1 MKARKQ
7 RVRFWSAVGC
17 LIAAWF
23 LVHNPAQSDVLA
35 GEREGEIEIA
45 IDVAPNVLNLQS
57 RGQWVTVHTDIAFS
71 VVDDATVFLNGAKID
86 WWKSDNQGNFVAKFV
101 IAEIK
106 ALEELIIGDYNTL
119 TLEGSTTEGA
129 CFFGE
134 QDILVV
140 NNLPQ
145 GR

>member
-17 LIAAWF
+17 LIAAFF
-23 LVHNPAQSDVLA
+23 LVHAPAQSEVPL
-35 GEREGEIEIA
+35 GECGGEVEIT

-71 VVDDATVFLNGAKID
+71 VVEGATVLLNGSEIE
-86 WWKSDNQGNFVAKFV
+86 WWKSDNQGNFTAKFV
-101 IAEIK
+101 IEEIK
-106 ALEELIIGDYNTL
+106 DLEGLIIGDYNTL
-119 TLEGSTTEGA
+119 TLEGYTKGDEWF
-129 CFFGE
+129 CGE